1 MNDYLIGLRTILK
14 RIEENEEGKDLSHN
28 EVRAFARCF
37 LAIAKAEN
45 RSDHIVLLTAMAARG
60 LAHYD
65 RSFLAKQLIELI
77 DKEIDRNQSYLEDQF

>member
-1 MNDYLIGLRTILK
+1 MDYLVGLKTILK
-14 RIEENEEGKDLSHN
+14 RIEENEEGKYLSHN
-28 EVRAFARCF
+28 ETRSYARCF
-37 LAIAKAEN
+37 LAVAKSEN
-45 RSDHIVLLTAMAARG
+45 RSDHIVLLTAMAVRG